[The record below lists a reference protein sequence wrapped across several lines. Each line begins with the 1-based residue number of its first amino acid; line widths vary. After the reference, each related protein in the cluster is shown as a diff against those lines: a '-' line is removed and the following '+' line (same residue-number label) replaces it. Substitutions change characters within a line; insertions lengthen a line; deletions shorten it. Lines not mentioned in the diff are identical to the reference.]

1 MEADDIDRRILTGLL
16 DNGRATTSEL
26 AAVADVDDTT
36 ADWHKNVL
44 ETVEVIS
51 GYEPRL
57 DYELLGYELTAVIRL
72 DTVSTA
78 RERLTASLAGEPHL
92 HTVYEVTDSHDILA
106 IGKFTDRAALERFR
120 DDLTADEGV
129 TAVTIDV
136 ATPLAEL
143 EWFSPD

>member
-16 DNGRATTSEL
+16 ADGRATTSEL

-57 DYELLGYELTAVIRL
+57 DYELLGYDLTAVIRL
-72 DTVSTA
+72 DTHPSA
-78 RERLTASLAGEPHL
+78 RARLTADLEAKPHL
-92 HTVYEVTDSHDILA
+92 HTVYEVTDGHDIFA
-106 IGKFTDRAALERFR
+106 IGKFVDRDGLERFR
-120 DDLTADEGV
+120 DELRADDGV
-129 TAVTIDV
+129 AAVTVDV
-136 ATPLAEL
+136 ATPVAEF
-143 EWFSPD
+143 EWFTPE

>member
-44 ETVEVIS
+44 EAVEVIS

-57 DYELLGYELTAVIRL
+57 DYALLGYDLTAVICL
-72 DTVSTA
+72 DAVPSA
-78 RERLTASLAGEPHL
+78 RDRLTATLTDQPHL
-92 HTVYEVTDSHDILA
+92 HTVYEVTDGHDIFA
-106 IGKFTDRAALERFR
+106 IGKFADRDALEAFR
-120 DDLTADEGV
+120 DELHDDDG
-129 TAVTIDV
+129 V
-136 ATPLAEL
+136 ATVAIDLATPVAEF